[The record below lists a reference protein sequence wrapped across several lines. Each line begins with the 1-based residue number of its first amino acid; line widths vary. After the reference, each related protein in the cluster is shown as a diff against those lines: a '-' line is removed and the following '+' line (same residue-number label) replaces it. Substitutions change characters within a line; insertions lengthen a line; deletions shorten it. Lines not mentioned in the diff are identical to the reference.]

1 MAVES
6 CVPR

>member
-6 CVPR
+6 CTV

>member
-6 CVPR
+6 K

>member
-6 CVPR
+6 C

>member
-6 CVPR
+6 